1 MYGSVPRNSPGA
13 GQRVPHR
20 RLLRLRRPPPAAAG
34 PAWPGRS
41 RAASRAAP
49 RSSPT
54 SITFAGFRSR
64 WTMPR
69 PCATARASPICAPTS
84 STCPS
89 GSGPVRRRSASV
101 RPSTYSITRKCSGPP
116 GASGCDGCTGVSHPM
131 SCRTQMFGMLE
142 RRRRAR
148 FVFEPAAAVGIGGR
162 ERRQDLD
169 GDGTAQAGVA
179 GLVDLAHPAGPDRSL
194 DLVGAEPEA
203 GRQRHGSPPGA
214 EWPVPRGRTA
224 SNDSERRAASPI
236 ILGPRGND

>member
-13 GQRVPHR
+13 VNGSRMKVVAASAPSASSCGPS
-20 RLLRLRRPPPAAAG
+20 LARPKSSSFTRGAPLDPDQHHVRGFEVAVDDAAAVRDG
-34 PAWPGRS
+34 EGIADLRADVEHLPERQGSRSQALGERPAFDVLHHEEVQ
-41 RAASRAAP
+41 RAAGR
-49 RSSPT
+49 
-54 SITFAGFRSR
+54 
-64 WTMPR
+64 
-69 PCATARASPICAPTS
+69 
-84 STCPS
+84 
-89 GSGPVRRRSASV
+89 V
-101 RPSTYSITRKCSGPP
+101 RPRRMHGGFAPDVVQD
-116 GASGCDGCTGVSHPM
+116 ADV
-131 SCRTQMFGMLE
+131 RVLE
-142 RRRRAR
+142 RGGRAR

-169 GDGTAQAGVA
+169 GDSTAQAGVA